1 MVGDSDLFFK
11 ESRIQAWV
19 LLSTTSF
26 FCSDLPQLQDPG
38 LAVPWTICV
47 NLEKALYPLASKE
60 GALMTQSFSN
70 FYDSFLTCVIKNRA
84 RESEPL
90 FRIQGP
96 YEAETM

>member
-38 LAVPWTICV
+38 LTVP
-47 NLEKALYPLASKE
+47 
-60 GALMTQSFSN
+60 
-70 FYDSFLTCVIKNRA
+70 
-84 RESEPL
+84 
-90 FRIQGP
+90 
-96 YEAETM
+96 